1 LFDLKDNGMMF
12 DNFTQVF
19 VMFLVLHYFCP
30 LYILN
35 V

>member
-1 LFDLKDNGMMF
+1 MMF
-12 DNFTQVF
+12 DNFSQVF